1 MAAFSGMVSAGRVLA
16 ALMTEYHVFRTA
28 LFSIVFSLA
37 AGQDV
42 SVLCRAW
49 CDAPPATASHCHQ
62 TDNATSSRVVLG
74 KGCDEAAAPV
84 GVLRQEVLPA
94 GAQQAILVAGY
105 QLAQLTIDTSAGDA
119 RWRRGCF
126 LDKRPLATTLRI

>member
-1 MAAFSGMVSAGRVLA
+1 
-16 ALMTEYHVFRTA
+16 VFRTA

-49 CDAPPATASHCHQ
+49 CDAPAAAASNCHE
-62 TDNATSSRVVLG
+62 TDNTSLTVVLG
-74 KGCDEAAAPV
+74 EGCDQAVAAV
-84 GVLRQEVLPA
+84 GVLRQEALSA
-94 GAQQAILVAGY
+94 DAQQAIPVARY
-105 QLAQLTIDTSAGDA
+105 QLAQLTIDASAADA